1 MPTAMM
7 TAKGQITIPAAI
19 RDETGLTAGDR
30 ITFVRE
36 AKGRYVIVL
45 KSGSIKSLK
54 GIVPRPGKPVSLE
67 DMQVAIMVGAVE

>member
-1 MPTAMM
+1 MSTA
-7 TAKGQITIPAAI
+7 TLTSKGQITIPANV
-19 RDETGLTAGDR
+19 RDEAGLTAGDR

-54 GIVPRPGKPVSLE
+54 GIVPRPDKPVSLE
-67 DMQVAIMVGAVE
+67 DMQAAIMAGAME